1 MYTYFVA
8 YFYIDG
14 LGRDRMGNTFVEVP
28 RAITQKRD
36 IRQIEA
42 FLESKYPNH
51 MYIAVTNFQLLSTTS
66 VITEAEDKLQEK
78 GEVVC

>member
-1 MYTYFVA
+1 MYKYFVA

-14 LGRDRMGNTFVEVP
+14 LGRDRMGNTFIDVP

-42 FLESKYPNH
+42 FLESKYPKYL
-51 MYIAVTNFQLLSTTS
+51 YIAVTNFQLMSTPS
-66 VITEAEDKLQEK
+66 VDIEVEDKLQER

>member
-1 MYTYFVA
+1 MYTYFIA

-14 LGRDRMGNTFVEVP
+14 LGRDRMGNTFVDVP

-42 FLESKYPNH
+42 FLESRYPKH
-51 MYIAVTNFQLLSTTS
+51 LYIAVTNFQLMSTPS
-66 VITEAEDKLQEK
+66 VGIEVEDKLQEK